1 MSLLISFQNII
12 TPTTSIGQANF
23 FSKSS
28 QIVGSRRTSI
38 VQRLASRS
46 TTDNE
51 LQIQVHQHC
60 NYKLHLVW
68 HMFDKNNKNSVRC
81 LERIFSEPKALNDFW
96 NQLKDGA
103 FEGLCDCVCIRFI
116 EWMNDKIKPCFSEH
130 STLEQ
135 LRRYVFLRSWERSEE
150 IQKLKRNYFDC
161 ICPVSSSY
169 GIGIIIWD
177 EDPDTA
183 KLVRYN
189 ELFSRR

>member
-1 MSLLISFQNII
+1 M
-12 TPTTSIGQANF
+12 TPTRSVGQDNF

-28 QIVGSRRTSI
+28 QIFGSRRTSI

-46 TTDNE
+46 TTGNE

-68 HMFDKNNKNSVRC
+68 HIFDKNKNSVRC

-96 NQLKDGA
+96 KQLKDGA
-103 FEGLCDCVCIRFI
+103 FEGLCDCLCTGFI
-116 EWMNDKIKPCFSEH
+116 EWMNDKIKSCFSEH

-135 LRRYVFLRSWERSEE
+135 LRRQVFLRSWERSEE

-161 ICPVSSSY
+161 IWPVSSY
-169 GIGIIIWD
+169 GVGVIIWD
-177 EDPDTA
+177 EDPNTA
-183 KLVRYN
+183 RLVRYC
-189 ELFSRR
+189 ELFSRW